1 MLAEKIQLEDDE
13 VILAQVRKHWFVVSL
28 EMSGIIV
35 VALTPLI
42 LYGISSTLDIIPDMV
57 NQFSPLGLALYT
69 SWLTLSW
76 MALFGVWS
84 NYYLDVWTVTSK
96 RLIVV
101 DQRGLFNRRTGS
113 FRLERLQDVNV
124 NVEGILATILNY
136 GTIEAE
142 TASGDDNFIA
152 RSVPQPQ
159 ELKAQILAAADKL
172 SFSTTSHKA
181 PNDGV

>member
-1 MLAEKIQLEDDE
+1 MLAEKIKLEDDE

-28 EMSGIIV
+28 EMSGIII

-42 LYGISSTLDIIPDMV
+42 LYAVTSALNVIPETI
-57 NQFSPLGLALYT
+57 NPHSPLFIALYAA
-69 SWLTLSW
+69 WLTLAW
-76 MALFGVWS
+76 MGLFGVWT

-101 DQRGLFNRRTGS
+101 DQQGLFNRKTGS

-124 NVEGILATILNY
+124 SVKGILATLLNY

-152 RSVPQPQ
+152 RAVPKPQ
-159 ELKAQILAAADKL
+159 ELKAQILGAADKL
-172 SFSTTSHKA
+172 SFRAHEVAT
-181 PNDGV
+181 DGV